1 MVNGVAVV
9 VECTY
14 AKIRCLGFDF
24 TDVDRFVDFLFCL
37 GRLFD
42 RADDLKDFQ
51 RRQIGVDTSHES
63 FEKDH
68 LGQANAQALEIAGK
82 LVQLVEIVQLH
93 GGREVEREMLQIGT
107 VSGEHA

>member
-1 MVNGVAVV
+1 MVSGVAVV

-24 TDVDRFVDFLFCL
+24 TDVDRFVDFFFCL

-51 RRQIGVDTSHES
+51 RRQIGVDASHES

-68 LGQANAQALEIAGK
+68 LGQADAEHFQIAGK
-82 LVQLVEIVQLH
+82 DVQVVEIVQLH
-93 GGREVEREMLQIGT
+93 GRREVQR
-107 VSGEHA
+107 